1 MRNQGEAMKQAARTL
16 FSIAFAAA
24 AGLAVAQDWPNR
36 PVKWILSQP
45 AGASPDIT
53 ARLVADRLSKMWGQQ
68 VVVDNRPGGQN
79 VIGAQLAARS
89 PADGYTYFFATT
101 AAIVSNPFTFKSLP
115 YDPERDFVPVVLIG
129 KSPMVVAVNNSVPA
143 KSLAE
148 LIALDRAQPGKL
160 AAANEGAKTFGGLM
174 SQALNLATGMRLLQV
189 PYNGV
194 APALQDTVAGRTQV
208 VLVSSAAMSPFL
220 KRGDLRPL
228 AVTAGRRVPGL
239 ENVPTLAEF
248 YPGFEYVG
256 WFALVAP
263 TGTAA
268 DIVQRVNRDVNRVLA
283 DAEVAQRLRDLGAIH
298 EGPGTP
304 QDAAQF
310 FKDERVRW
318 AKLVKDIGLQPE

>member
-1 MRNQGEAMKQAARTL
+1 MKQTLRTL
-16 FSIAFAAA
+16 LLMMLTAAIGHAAA
-24 AGLAVAQDWPNR
+24 QEFPSR
-36 PVKWILSQP
+36 PVHWILSQP
-45 AGASPDIT
+45 PGSSPDIS
-53 ARLVADRLSKMWGQQ
+53 ARLVADGLSKRWNQQ

-79 VIGAQLAARS
+79 VIGAQAAARS
-89 PADGYTYFFATT
+89 PGDGYNYYFATT
-101 AAIVSNPFTFKSLP
+101 AALVSNPFTFKSLP
-115 YDPERDFVPVVLIG
+115 YDPERDFVPVALIG

-148 LIALDRAQPGKL
+148 LIALDKKDPGKL

-174 SQALNLATGMRLLQV
+174 SQLLNVATGMHLLQV

-194 APALQDTVAGRTQV
+194 TPALQDTVVGRTQV
-208 VLVSSAAMSPFL
+208 VLVSSAAMSPFI

-228 AVTAGRRVPGL
+228 AVTAGKRVTGL
-239 ENVPTLAEF
+239 ESVPTLAET

-263 TGTAA
+263 AGTPEA
-268 DIVQRVNRDVNRVLA
+268 IVRKVNADVNAVLA
-283 DAEVAQRLRDLGAIH
+283 SAEVQQRLLDLGAIN

-304 QDAAQF
+304 QDLAQF
-310 FKDERVRW
+310 LREERARW

>member
-1 MRNQGEAMKQAARTL
+1 MKHISRTL
-16 FSIAFAAA
+16 SAIALTVV
-24 AGLAVAQDWPNR
+24 AGLAPAQDWPGK
-36 PVKWILSQP
+36 PVKWVLSQP
-45 AGASPDIT
+45 AGSSPDIT

-68 VVVDNRPGGQN
+68 VIVDNRPGGQN

-89 PADGYTYFFATT
+89 PADGYNYYWATT
-101 AAIVSNPFTFKSLP
+101 AALVSNPFTFKSLP
-115 YDPERDFVPVVLIG
+115 YDPERDFVPVVLVG
-129 KSPMVVAVNNSVPA
+129 KSPMVVAVNKTVPA

-148 LIALDRAQPGKL
+148 LIALDKAQPGKL
-160 AAANEGAKTFGGLM
+160 AAANEGAKTFGGMM

-208 VLVSSAAMSPFL
+208 VLVSSAAMSPFI

-228 AVTAGRRVPGL
+228 AVTAGKRVAGL
-239 ENVPTLAEF
+239 EDVPTLAEF

-263 TGTAA
+263 AGTS
-268 DIVQRVNRDVNRVLA
+268 DETVQRVNRDVNRVLSEA
-283 DAEVAQRLRDLGAIH
+283 DVAQRLRELGAIY
-298 EGPGTP
+298 EGPATP
-304 QDAAQF
+304 QDTAQF
-310 FKDERVRW
+310 FKEERVRW